1 MAKAP
6 NAIKQLYRQVRSRL
20 MSQARRLEKMGFSGA
35 REKIPSI
42 PKKITEGSI
51 RRLEKLAKDKYR
63 GLKEGLTTE
72 KGETVREVEYERRKE
87 SARKAKESR
96 QRYVDEDT
104 GEIMTKS
111 QYAENVI
118 ENYYDELGDYNDAF
132 SNYMRNYIDELI
144 QRYGRWDVAVMINRM
159 AEENVLPSRWQMYT
173 KEGAFTYTHEMFS
186 YMPEIRSGEDMMA
199 MDAYSKSL
207 MADTADAFNT
217 MRTDYNNERRRAREA
232 QRR

>member
-1 MAKAP
+1 MAKVS
-6 NAIKQLYRQVRSRL
+6 NEIKELYKKVRRNLLSQV
-20 MSQARRLEKMGFSGA
+20 RRLEKMGFKGA
-35 REKIPSI
+35 REKVPKIPNTIKPESI
-42 PKKITEGSI
+42 SNLE
-51 RRLEKLAKDKYR
+51 RLTKDKYR
-63 GLKEGLTTE
+63 KLKEGLTTE

-87 SARKAKESR
+87 STRKAKESR

-118 ENYYDELGDYNDAF
+118 GNYYDELGDYNDAF

-144 QRYGRWDVAVMINRM
+144 EIYGRWDVAMMINRM
-159 AEENVLPSRWQMYT
+159 AEANVLPSRWQMYT
-173 KEGAFTYTHEMFS
+173 KEGAFSYTHEMFS

-207 MADTADAFNT
+207 MLDSTDAFDT
-217 MRTDYNNERRRAREA
+217 MRTEYNNERRRAREA

>member
-6 NAIKQLYRQVRSRL
+6 NTIKEMYSKLRNRL
-20 MSQARRLEKMGFSGA
+20 LSQARRLEKMGFSGA

-51 RRLEKLAKDKYR
+51 RRLEKLSKDKYS

-87 SARKAKESR
+87 STRKAKESR

-118 ENYYDELGDYNDAF
+118 GNYYDELGDYNDAF

-144 QRYGRWDVAVMINRM
+144 ERYGRWDVAMMINRM
-159 AEENVLPSRWQMYT
+159 AEANVLPSRWQMYT
-173 KEGAFTYTHEMFS
+173 KEGAFSYTHEMFS

-207 MADTADAFNT
+207 MLDSTDAFDT
-217 MRTDYNNERRRAREA
+217 MRTEYNNERRRAREA

>member
-20 MSQARRLEKMGFSGA
+20 LSQARRLEKMGFSGA

-51 RRLEKLAKDKYR
+51 RRLEKLSKDKHR
-63 GLKEGLTTE
+63 GLKEGLTNQ
-72 KGETVREVEYERRKE
+72 KGESVREVEYERRKE

-96 QRYVDEDT
+96 ERYIDEDT

-111 QYAENVI
+111 RYAENVI
-118 ENYYDELGDYNDAF
+118 ENYYDELSDYNDAF
-132 SNYMRNYIDELI
+132 SNYMREYIDELRS
-144 QRYGRWDVAVMINRM
+144 RYSDWDVATMINRM
-159 AEENVLPSRWQMYT
+159 ADDGVLPSRWQMYT
-173 KEGAFTYTHEMFS
+173 KEGAFSFTHEVFS
-186 YMPEIRSGEDMMA
+186 YMPQFRSSEDVMA

-207 MADTADAFNT
+207 MMSSAQTFNDL
-217 MRTDYNNERRRAREA
+217 RSDYENERRRARQA
-232 QRR
+232 RR